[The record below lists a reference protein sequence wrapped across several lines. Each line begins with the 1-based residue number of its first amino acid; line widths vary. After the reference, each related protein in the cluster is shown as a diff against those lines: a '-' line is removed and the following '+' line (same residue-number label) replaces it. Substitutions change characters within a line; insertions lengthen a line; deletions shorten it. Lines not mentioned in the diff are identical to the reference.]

1 MNKQALLE
9 SYVQTK
15 RQTKSDPTKPDGIK
29 DILVDDR
36 KFANYVAALSESI
49 EYPFQEAFAKLAEN
63 TRINILENSTYGLN
77 PYSVFAL
84 PLLAVYWPKNVAKE
98 ALTVIPMN
106 KPDIIRG
113 FLHARFFKYNGS
125 GYDMYEGPAG
135 NEDLD
140 KLKGISYGPRIDIS
154 RGAEID
160 IPSTENQNIATLLG
174 LTNGV
179 DHIQRDFHIYKVGL
193 DSGSTDANG
202 DPILDWVDVDIEP
215 SIDGEFSE
223 VIAFTDSASAPQVTV
238 VSGYVDYENMKISI
252 SDSAGV
258 AKQAKFTVT
267 ASLEENNV
275 NSYVKFDIRKIRLTA
290 KDRQIQA
297 EWSLQADQDAKALY
311 DINLQAELV
320 SVIGNQIA
328 TDIDRELIN
337 SIIALAN
344 SQIVPDTHRATFN
357 KIPPQN
363 FAFGPKQ
370 WFENIYPVMNDISS
384 SIYNDT
390 RMGAGNVILANP
402 LDASILE
409 STNEFAYTGTSI
421 NSGDVGYSRGTI
433 SQNKWTVLVSTNVPQ
448 GKMPILYKP
457 TEEIKAVYIY
467 APYVPAVISPYPLG
481 NRPSLTVMS
490 RYATKAIRPN
500 GIGLLTITNTATSN
514 D

>member
-1 MNKQALLE
+1 MKMNKQALLE

-15 RQTKSDPTKPDGIK
+15 KQTKQDPTKPDGIR
-29 DILVDDR
+29 DILVDDK

-49 EYPFQEAFAKLAEN
+49 EYPFQEDFAKLAEN

-84 PLLAVYWPKNVAKE
+84 PLLSVYWPKNVAKE

-113 FLHARFFKYNGS
+113 FLHARFFKYNPAG
-125 GYDMYEGPAG
+125 GYKMYEGPAG
-135 NEDLD
+135 NEELD
-140 KLKGISYGPRIDIS
+140 KVKGISYGPRLDVS
-154 RGAEID
+154 KEAT
-160 IPSTENQNIATLLG
+160 IPVPYTENEDVATMLG
-174 LTNGV
+174 LTVGL
-179 DHIQRDFHIYKVGL
+179 DHLQRDFHIYSVEVDTLGDGTAKV
-193 DSGSTDANG
+193 
-202 DPILDWVDVDIEP
+202 WVDVDIEP

-223 VIAFTDSASAPQVTV
+223 VVAFEANGDQQVTV

-252 SDSAGV
+252 SDSNGV
-258 AKQAKFTVT
+258 VRQARFTVT
-267 ASLEENNV
+267 ASLEENNL
-275 NSYVKFDIRKIRLTA
+275 NSYVKFDIRKLRLTA

-344 SQIVPDTHRATFN
+344 SNIVPNTHRGVFDKT
-357 KIPPQN
+357 PPDN

-409 STNEFAYTGTSI
+409 STNEFAYTGTSV
-421 NSGDVGYSRGTI
+421 NSGDVGYSRGTV

-457 TEEIKAVYIY
+457 TEEIKAVYVY

-481 NRPSLTVMS
+481 NKPSLTVMS

-500 GIGLLTITNTATSN
+500 GIGLLEITKS
-514 D
+514 